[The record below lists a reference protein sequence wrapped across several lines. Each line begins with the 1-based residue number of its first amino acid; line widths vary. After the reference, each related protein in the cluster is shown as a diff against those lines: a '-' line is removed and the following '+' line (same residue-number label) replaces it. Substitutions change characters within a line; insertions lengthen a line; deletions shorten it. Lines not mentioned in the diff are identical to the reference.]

1 MRRLTYL
8 SRGELRWDEAAD
20 PVAPEAGAVVRPI
33 ASTTCDL
40 DRAIVAG
47 ATPFRGPF
55 AIGHEAVA
63 EVVEVGSSV
72 TDLRPGVVVAVPW
85 HICCGRC
92 RRCSSGLPTHCLQV
106 PRFAMYGLPLGGDF
120 GGLFDDLVLVPFAA
134 ALVPVP
140 EGVDPVAVASAS
152 DNLTDAYRAV
162 EPTLRA
168 RPGADV
174 LVLGGTGSIGFYC
187 VAWARFLGA
196 ARLDYFDTRDDPALA
211 ARLGATVITE
221 LPDHDTDGY
230 DLVIDAAADA
240 QVLARGLRLLAP
252 GGHCHSVGI
261 YFGDDTVLPLGTAY
275 MTGMSFSTGRPQ
287 VLLSLPDVLAHVAAG
302 AFDPREVFSDRLAIA
317 DAPQALAH
325 GLRKPVFVRS

>member
-8 SRGELRWDEAAD
+8 SRGELRWDEAHD

-92 RRCSSGLPTHCLQV
+92 RRCSSGLPAHCLQA

-174 LVLGGTGSIGFYC
+174 LVLGGTGSIGFY
-187 VAWARFLGA
+187 
-196 ARLDYFDTRDDPALA
+196 
-211 ARLGATVITE
+211 
-221 LPDHDTDGY
+221 
-230 DLVIDAAADA
+230 
-240 QVLARGLRLLAP
+240 
-252 GGHCHSVGI
+252 
-261 YFGDDTVLPLGTAY
+261 

-287 VLLSLPDVLAHVAAG
+287 VLLSLPDVLAQVAAG

>member
-1 MRRLTYL
+1 
-8 SRGELRWDEAAD
+8 
-20 PVAPEAGAVVRPI
+20 
-33 ASTTCDL
+33 
-40 DRAIVAG
+40 
-47 ATPFRGPF
+47 
-55 AIGHEAVA
+55 
-63 EVVEVGSSV
+63 
-72 TDLRPGVVVAVPW
+72 
-85 HICCGRC
+85 
-92 RRCSSGLPTHCLQV
+92 
-106 PRFAMYGLPLGGDF
+106 MYGLPLGGDF

-261 YFGDDTVLPLGTAY
+261 YFRRRHGLAAGDGLHDWDE
-275 MTGMSFSTGRPQ
+275 
-287 VLLSLPDVLAHVAAG
+287 LLDRSPPGASVAAG
-302 AFDPREVFSDRLAIA
+302 RACVRGRR
-317 DAPQALAH
+317 
-325 GLRKPVFVRS
+325 GLRSPGGLL